1 MGCIGA
7 AKVFIVTIT
16 DMQNRVNGLIFK
28 SEKYSSNYLT
38 YS

>member
-7 AKVFIVTIT
+7 AKAFIVIIN

-28 SEKYSSNYLT
+28 SE
-38 YS
+38 